1 MGDIKKSE
9 NKIQNKQ
16 YHLEPVQTNDEE
28 LQSKKYYKVDFSEI
42 DFATGQLLNVGLNQG
57 RELLT
62 FSELAKKA
70 PNGLFTASTS
80 IDNLTQFKDGSYSTM
95 VRGANGQIQKHAGF
109 VEVEGVVGGVNIAHL
124 VSVGMQAMSIAS
136 GMYYLHEINTQ
147 LNTLNEKVNEIIRVR
162 DDEQIGMLKSI
173 NKIIIEI
180 SNKEEVSDLDVAQL
194 RRQREK
200 ASEIF
205 EARFET
211 YQRRRKEN
219 LNSLKKIEKSILEIN
234 KDTYILYQANRLE
247 LSAQLIEIFLHMKK
261 NNVSERYIKQQLKQ
275 FKNNYNNSFIST
287 LPEEILVDRDRIS
300 GIFEKEI
307 NLVRSK
313 NKHFKI
319 DPKTPWF
326 KRDPFDGMADL
337 AVRKYENIRIN
348 ILLKEKE
355 RIVSKQNQQS
365 EGYRLLNE
373 KDNFGKVI
381 QNLELQQMRGE
392 VLFIK
397 NSKDEVQE
405 LYVSMQA

>member
-1 MGDIKKSE
+1 MGEIKKSE
-9 NKIQNKQ
+9 NKIQDKP
-16 YHLEPVQTNDEE
+16 YHLEPVQTSDEE

-80 IDNLTQFKDGSYSTM
+80 VDNLTQFKDGSYSTM
-95 VRGANGQIQKHAGF
+95 VRGDNGQIQKHAGF
-109 VEVEGVVGGVNIAHL
+109 VEVKGVGGVNLAKL

-147 LNTLNEKVNEIIRVR
+147 LNSLNEKVNEIIRVR

-180 SNKEEVSDLDVAQL
+180 SNKEEVSDLDLAQL

-211 YQRRRKEN
+211 YNRRRKEN
-219 LNSLKKIEKSILEIN
+219 LNTLKKIEKSILEIN

-247 LSAQLIEIFLHMKK
+247 LSAQLIEIFLYMK
-261 NNVSERYIKQQLKQ
+261 NNFSESYIKQQLKQ
-275 FKNNYNNSFIST
+275 FKSNYNNSFLST

-307 NLVRSK
+307 L
-313 NKHFKI
+313 
-319 DPKTPWF
+319 W
-326 KRDPFDGMADL
+326 
-337 AVRKYENIRIN
+337 
-348 ILLKEKE
+348 
-355 RIVSKQNQQS
+355 
-365 EGYRLLNE
+365 
-373 KDNFGKVI
+373 
-381 QNLELQQMRGE
+381 
-392 VLFIK
+392 
-397 NSKDEVQE
+397 
-405 LYVSMQA
+405 

>member
-1 MGDIKKSE
+1 MGEIKKSE
-9 NKIQNKQ
+9 NKIQDEQ
-16 YHLEPVQTNDEE
+16 YNLEPVQITDEE

-42 DFATGQLLNVGLNQG
+42 DFAAGQLLNVGLNQW

-80 IDNLTQFKDGSYSTM
+80 VDNLTKFKAGSYSTM

-109 VEVEGVVGGVNIAHL
+109 IEVKGVVGGVNIADL

-147 LNTLNEKVNEIIRVR
+147 LDSLNEKVNEIIRIR
-162 DDEQIGMLKSI
+162 DDEHIGMLKSI

-180 SNKEEVSDLDVAQL
+180 SNKEEVSDLDLAQL

-211 YQRRRKEN
+211 YNRRRKEN
-219 LNSLKKIEKSILEIN
+219 LNTLKKIEKSILEIN

-247 LSAQLIEIFLHMKK
+247 LSAQLIEIFLHMK
-261 NNVSERYIKQQLKQ
+261 NNVSERNIKQQIKQ

-300 GIFEKEI
+300 GIFEKKI

-326 KRDPFDGMADL
+326 KRDPFEGIADL
-337 AVRKYENIRIN
+337 IVRKSENKKIN
-348 ILLKEKE
+348 SLLEEKEK
-355 RIVSKQNQQS
+355 IVSKQNQQS
-365 EGYRLLNE
+365 EEYRLLNE
-373 KDNFGKVI
+373 KENFEAVI
-381 QNLELQQMRGE
+381 QKLELPQIRGE

-397 NSKDEVQE
+397 NSKNEVQE
-405 LYVSMQA
+405 LYVYI

>member
-1 MGDIKKSE
+1 MGEIKESE
-9 NKIQNKQ
+9 KQIYDKQ
-16 YHLEPVQTNDEE
+16 YHLKPVQTNDEE
-28 LQSKKYYKVDFSEI
+28 LQRKKYYKVDFSEI
-42 DFATGQLLNVGLNQG
+42 DFATGQLLSVGLNQG

-80 IDNLTQFKDGSYSTM
+80 VDNLTQFKDGSYSTM
-95 VRGANGQIQKHAGF
+95 VRGDNGQIQKHAGF
-109 VEVEGVVGGVNIAHL
+109 VEVKGVGGVNLAKL

-147 LNTLNEKVNEIIRVR
+147 LNSLNEKVNEIIRVR
-162 DDEQIGMLKSI
+162 DDEQMGMLKSI

-180 SNKEEVSDLDVAQL
+180 SNKEEVSDLDLAQL

-211 YQRRRKEN
+211 YNRRRKEN
-219 LNSLKKIEKSILEIN
+219 LNTLKKIEKSILEIN
-234 KDTYILYQANRLE
+234 KDTYLLYQANRLE
-247 LSAQLIEIFLHMKK
+247 LSAQLIEIFLYMK
-261 NNVSERYIKQQLKQ
+261 NNFSESYIKQQLKQ
-275 FKNNYNNSFIST
+275 FKSNYNNSFLST

-300 GIFEKEI
+300 SIFAKEI
-307 NLVRSK
+307 TLVRSK

-319 DPKTPWF
+319 DHKIPWF
-326 KRDPFDGMADL
+326 KGNPFEEIADV
-337 AVRKYENIRIN
+337 AVRGYEKIRIN
-348 ILLKEKE
+348 KLLKEKE
-355 RIVSKQNQQS
+355 KIVSKQNQQS

-373 KDNFGKVI
+373 KENFGEVI
-381 QNLELQQMRGE
+381 QSLELPQIRGE
-392 VLFIK
+392 VLLIK

-405 LYVSMQA
+405 LYVPMQA

>member
-16 YHLEPVQTNDEE
+16 YHLEPVQTTDEE

-95 VRGANGQIQKHAGF
+95 VRDANGQIQKHAGF
-109 VEVEGVVGGVNIAHL
+109 VEVKGVVGGVNLANL
-124 VSVGMQAMSIAS
+124 VSVGIQAMSIAS

-180 SNKEEVSDLDVAQL
+180 SNKEEVSDLDFAQL

-211 YQRRRKEN
+211 YKRRRKEN

-234 KDTYILYQANRLE
+234 KDTYILE
-247 LSAQLIEIFLHMKK
+247 LSAQLIEIFLHMK
-261 NNVSERYIKQQLKQ
+261 NNVSERKIKQQIKQ

-307 NLVRSK
+307 NSVRSK

-326 KRDPFDGMADL
+326 KRDPFEGIADL
-337 AVRKYENIRIN
+337 IVRKSENRRIN
-348 ILLKEKE
+348 NLLKEKE
-355 RIVSKQNQQS
+355 KIVSKQNQQS

-373 KDNFGKVI
+373 KENFGEVI
-381 QNLELQQMRGE
+381 QSLELPQIRGE
-392 VLFIK
+392 VLFIQ
-397 NSKDEVQE
+397 NSKGEVQE
-405 LYVSMQA
+405 IYVPVQV

>member
-1 MGDIKKSE
+1 MGEIKKSE
-9 NKIQNKQ
+9 NKIQDEQ
-16 YHLEPVQTNDEE
+16 YHLEPVQITDEE

-42 DFATGQLLNVGLNQG
+42 DFAAGQLLNVGLNQW

-80 IDNLTQFKDGSYSTM
+80 VDNLTKFKDGSYSTM

-109 VEVEGVVGGVNIAHL
+109 IEVKGVVGGVNIADL

-147 LNTLNEKVNEIIRVR
+147 LDSLNEKVNEIIRIR
-162 DDEQIGMLKSI
+162 DDEHIGMLKSI

-180 SNKEEVSDLDVAQL
+180 SNKEEVSDIDLAQL

-219 LNSLKKIEKSILEIN
+219 LNNLKKIEKSILEIN

-261 NNVSERYIKQQLKQ
+261 NNVSERYIKQQLKR

-300 GIFEKEI
+300 GIFEKEM
-307 NLVRSK
+307 NLVKSK

-326 KRDPFDGMADL
+326 KRDLLEGMADFV
-337 AVRKYENIRIN
+337 VRKYENKKIN
-348 ILLKEKE
+348 SLLEEKEK
-355 RIVSKQNQQS
+355 IVSKQNQQS
-365 EGYRLLNE
+365 EEYRLLNE
-373 KDNFGKVI
+373 KENFEAVI
-381 QNLELQQMRGE
+381 QKLELPQIRGE

-397 NSKDEVQE
+397 NSKNEVQE
-405 LYVSMQA
+405 LYVSI

>member
-1 MGDIKKSE
+1 MGEIKELEK
-9 NKIQNKQ
+9 KIYDRQ

-28 LQSKKYYKVDFSEI
+28 LQNKKFYKVDLSEKN
-42 DFATGQLLNVGLNQG
+42 FVNGQLLNLGLNISKKSI
-57 RELLT
+57 T

-70 PNGLFTASTS
+70 PNGLFTASTN
-80 IDNLTQFKDGSYSTM
+80 IENLTQFKDGSFSTM
-95 VRGANGQIQKHAGF
+95 VRDANGQIQQHAGF
-109 VEVEGVVGGVNIAHL
+109 VEVKGIGGVNIADL
-124 VSVGMQAMSIAS
+124 VSVGMHAMSFAS
-136 GMYYLHEINTQ
+136 GMYYLHEINMQ
-147 LNTLNEKVNEIIRVR
+147 LNALNGKMHELMRIR
-162 DDEQIGMLKSI
+162 DDEQIGILKSI

-180 SNKEEVSDLDVAQL
+180 SNKEEVSDLDLAQL
-194 RRQREK
+194 QRQREK

-205 EARFET
+205 EARFEI
-211 YQRRRKEN
+211 YKRRRKEN

-247 LSAQLIEIFLHMKK
+247 LSAQLIEIFLYMKK

-275 FKNNYNNSFIST
+275 FKSNYNNSFIST

-326 KRDPFDGMADL
+326 KRDIFDGMADVV
-337 AVRKYENIRIN
+337 VRKYEDIRIN
-348 ILLKEKE
+348 NLLKEKE
-355 RIVSKQNQQS
+355 KIVSKQNQQS

-373 KDNFGKVI
+373 KENFEEVI
-381 QNLELQQMRGE
+381 KNLELQQMRGE

-405 LYVSMQA
+405 LYVSM

>member
-1 MGDIKKSE
+1 MGEIKESE
-9 NKIQNKQ
+9 KQIYDKQ
-16 YHLEPVQTNDEE
+16 YHLKPVQTNDEE
-28 LQSKKYYKVDFSEI
+28 LQRKKYYKVDFSEI
-42 DFATGQLLNVGLNQG
+42 DFATGQLLSVGLNQG

-80 IDNLTQFKDGSYSTM
+80 VDNLTQFKDGSYSTM
-95 VRGANGQIQKHAGF
+95 VRGDNGQIQKHAGF
-109 VEVEGVVGGVNIAHL
+109 VEVKGVGGVNLAKL

-147 LNTLNEKVNEIIRVR
+147 LNSLNEKVNEIIRVR
-162 DDEQIGMLKSI
+162 DDEQMGMLKSI

-180 SNKEEVSDLDVAQL
+180 SNKEEVSDLDLAQL

-211 YQRRRKEN
+211 YNRRRKEN
-219 LNSLKKIEKSILEIN
+219 LNTLKKIEKSILEIN

-247 LSAQLIEIFLHMKK
+247 LSAQLIEIFLYMK
-261 NNVSERYIKQQLKQ
+261 NNFSESYIKQQLKQ
-275 FKNNYNNSFIST
+275 FKSNYNNSFLST

-300 GIFEKEI
+300 SIFAKEI
-307 NLVRSK
+307 TLVRSK

-319 DPKTPWF
+319 DHKIPWF
-326 KRDPFDGMADL
+326 KGNPFEEIADV
-337 AVRKYENIRIN
+337 AVRGYEKIRIN
-348 ILLKEKE
+348 KLLKEKE
-355 RIVSKQNQQS
+355 KIVSKQNQQS

-373 KDNFGKVI
+373 KENFGGVI
-381 QNLELQQMRGE
+381 QSLELPQIRGE
-392 VLFIK
+392 VLLIK

-405 LYVSMQA
+405 LYVPMQA

>member
-1 MGDIKKSE
+1 MGEIKKSE
-9 NKIQNKQ
+9 NKIQDEQ
-16 YHLEPVQTNDEE
+16 YHLEPVQITDEE

-42 DFATGQLLNVGLNQG
+42 DFAAGQLLNVGLNQW

-80 IDNLTQFKDGSYSTM
+80 VDNLTKFKDGSYSTM

-109 VEVEGVVGGVNIAHL
+109 IEVKGVVGGVNIADL

-147 LNTLNEKVNEIIRVR
+147 LDSLNEKVNEIIRIR
-162 DDEQIGMLKSI
+162 DDEHIGMLKSI

-180 SNKEEVSDLDVAQL
+180 SNKEEVSDIDLAQL

-219 LNSLKKIEKSILEIN
+219 LNNLKKIEKSILEIN

-261 NNVSERYIKQQLKQ
+261 NNVSERYIKQQLKR

-307 NLVRSK
+307 NLVKSK

-326 KRDPFDGMADL
+326 KRDLLEGMADFV
-337 AVRKYENIRIN
+337 VRKYENKKIN
-348 ILLKEKE
+348 SLLEEKEK
-355 RIVSKQNQQS
+355 IVSKQNQQS
-365 EGYRLLNE
+365 EEYRLLNE
-373 KDNFGKVI
+373 KENFEAVI
-381 QNLELQQMRGE
+381 QKLELPQIRGE

-397 NSKDEVQE
+397 NSKNEVQE
-405 LYVSMQA
+405 LYVSI

>member
-1 MGDIKKSE
+1 MGEIKKSE
-9 NKIQNKQ
+9 NKIQDKQ
-16 YHLEPVQTNDEE
+16 YHLEPVQTTDEE

-42 DFATGQLLNVGLNQG
+42 DFAAGQLLNVGLNQW

-109 VEVEGVVGGVNIAHL
+109 VEVKGVVGGVNIANL

-147 LNTLNEKVNEIIRVR
+147 LDSLNKKVNEIIRVR

-180 SNKEEVSDLDVAQL
+180 SNKEEVSDLDLAQL

-211 YQRRRKEN
+211 YKRRRKEN
-219 LNSLKKIEKSILEIN
+219 LNSLKKIEKSIIEIN

-247 LSAQLIEIFLHMKK
+247 LSAQLIEIFLHMK
-261 NNVSERYIKQQLKQ
+261 NNSSESYIKQQLKE
-275 FKNNYNNSFIST
+275 FKSNYNNSFIST

-307 NLVRSK
+307 NLVKSK

-326 KRDPFDGMADL
+326 KRDLLEGMADFV
-337 AVRKYENIRIN
+337 VRKYENNKIN
-348 ILLKEKE
+348 SLLEEKEK
-355 RIVSKQNQQS
+355 IVSKQNQQS
-365 EGYRLLNE
+365 EEYRLLNE
-373 KDNFGKVI
+373 KENFEAVI
-381 QNLELQQMRGE
+381 QKLELPQIRGE

-397 NSKDEVQE
+397 NSKNEVQE
-405 LYVSMQA
+405 MYVPMQA

>member
-1 MGDIKKSE
+1 MGEIKESE
-9 NKIQNKQ
+9 KQIYDKQ

-42 DFATGQLLNVGLNQG
+42 DFAAGQLLNVGLNQW

-80 IDNLTQFKDGSYSTM
+80 VDNLTKFKDGSYSTM

-109 VEVEGVVGGVNIAHL
+109 IEVKGVVGGVNIADL

-147 LNTLNEKVNEIIRVR
+147 LDSLNEKVNEIIRIR
-162 DDEQIGMLKSI
+162 DDEHIGMLKSI

-180 SNKEEVSDLDVAQL
+180 SNKEEVSDLDLAQL

-219 LNSLKKIEKSILEIN
+219 LNNLKKIEKSILEIN

-247 LSAQLIEIFLHMKK
+247 LSAQLIEIFLHMK
-261 NNVSERYIKQQLKQ
+261 NNVSERNIKQQIKQ

-300 GIFEKEI
+300 GIFEKKI

-326 KRDPFDGMADL
+326 KRDPFEGIADL
-337 AVRKYENIRIN
+337 IVRKSENKKIN
-348 ILLKEKE
+348 SLLEEKEK
-355 RIVSKQNQQS
+355 IVSKQNQQS
-365 EGYRLLNE
+365 EEYRLLNE
-373 KDNFGKVI
+373 KENFEAVI
-381 QNLELQQMRGE
+381 QKLELPQIRGE

-397 NSKDEVQE
+397 NSKNEVQE
-405 LYVSMQA
+405 LYVSI

>member
-1 MGDIKKSE
+1 MGEIKKSE
-9 NKIQNKQ
+9 NKIQDEQ
-16 YHLEPVQTNDEE
+16 YHLEPVQITDEE

-42 DFATGQLLNVGLNQG
+42 DFAAGQLLNVGLNQW

-80 IDNLTQFKDGSYSTM
+80 VDNLTKFKDGSYSTM

-109 VEVEGVVGGVNIAHL
+109 IEVKGVVGGVNIADL

-147 LNTLNEKVNEIIRVR
+147 LDSLNEKVNEIIRIR
-162 DDEQIGMLKSI
+162 DDEHIGMLKSI

-180 SNKEEVSDLDVAQL
+180 SNKEEVSDLDLAQL

-219 LNSLKKIEKSILEIN
+219 LNNLKKIEKSILEIN

-247 LSAQLIEIFLHMKK
+247 LSAQLIEIFLHMK
-261 NNVSERYIKQQLKQ
+261 NNVSERNIKQQIKQ

-300 GIFEKEI
+300 GIFEKKI

-326 KRDPFDGMADL
+326 KRDPFEGIADL
-337 AVRKYENIRIN
+337 IVRKSENKKIN
-348 ILLKEKE
+348 SLLEEKEK
-355 RIVSKQNQQS
+355 IVSKQNQQS
-365 EGYRLLNE
+365 EEYRLLNE
-373 KDNFGKVI
+373 KENFEAVI
-381 QNLELQQMRGE
+381 QKLELPQIRGE

-397 NSKDEVQE
+397 NSKNEVGTDPRK
-405 LYVSMQA
+405 

>member
-1 MGDIKKSE
+1 MGEIKESE
-9 NKIQNKQ
+9 KQIYDKQ
-16 YHLEPVQTNDEE
+16 YHLKPVQTNDEE
-28 LQSKKYYKVDFSEI
+28 LQRKKYYKVDFSEI
-42 DFATGQLLNVGLNQG
+42 DFATGQLLSVGLNQG

-80 IDNLTQFKDGSYSTM
+80 VDNLTQFKDGSYSTM
-95 VRGANGQIQKHAGF
+95 VRGDNGQIQKHAGF
-109 VEVEGVVGGVNIAHL
+109 VEVKGVGGVNLAKL

-147 LNTLNEKVNEIIRVR
+147 LNSLNEKVNEIIRVR
-162 DDEQIGMLKSI
+162 DDEQMGMLKSI

-180 SNKEEVSDLDVAQL
+180 SNKEEVSDLDLAQL

-211 YQRRRKEN
+211 YNRRRKEN
-219 LNSLKKIEKSILEIN
+219 LNTLKKIEKSILEIN

-247 LSAQLIEIFLHMKK
+247 LSAQLIEIFLYMK
-261 NNVSERYIKQQLKQ
+261 NNFSESYIKQQLNQ
-275 FKNNYNNSFIST
+275 FKSNYNNSFLST

-300 GIFEKEI
+300 SIFAKEI
-307 NLVRSK
+307 TLVRSK

-319 DPKTPWF
+319 DHKIPWF
-326 KRDPFDGMADL
+326 KGNPFEEIADV
-337 AVRKYENIRIN
+337 AVRGYEKIRIN
-348 ILLKEKE
+348 KLLKEKE
-355 RIVSKQNQQS
+355 KIVSKQNQQS

-373 KDNFGKVI
+373 KENFGEVI
-381 QNLELQQMRGE
+381 QSLELPQIRGE
-392 VLFIK
+392 VLLIK

-405 LYVSMQA
+405 LYVPMQA